1 MQIFCSNLK
10 VYSLSN
16 DTRKFSC
23 SLLLET
29 NEISQLAKILP
40 ELAFPF
46 LYSTMAVAAFKTW
59 SRHWWSTLIRIVLMY
74 LPNLSEDPSSSLH
87 KDIRIMYQGA
97 FNNYV
102 DQILPIFAPLPPW
115 SGQAWTFYIPPP
127 SYLSSLTKG
136 GIATSERISTHCEPP
151 TKSRFLSV
159 LCHQIIPRFLIPLWV
174 YLLKF

>member
-23 SLLLET
+23 SLLSET

-59 SRHWWSTLIRIVLMY
+59 SRHWWATLIRIVLMY

-87 KDIRIMYQGA
+87 KDIRIMYQGE

-102 DQILPIFAPLPPW
+102 DQILPIFDPLPLV
-115 SGQAWTFYIPPP
+115 WTFYMM
-127 SYLSSLTKG
+127 
-136 GIATSERISTHCEPP
+136 P
-151 TKSRFLSV
+151 T
-159 LCHQIIPRFLIPLWV
+159 LCHETKHGLTF
-174 YLLKF
+174 Y